1 MSEQSVTLLDRGFS
15 LIIAFLLPGLIALF
29 GVATVDTTVRAWFS
43 GAQTGP
49 AFVGL
54 LFVLLAAFALNLVIT
69 AVRWFLFEY
78 ISWPFV
84 GCSIIPASPAFDQK
98 NRKDHEAQFID
109 LRHQFYYHYLA
120 YANTAVALLLGA
132 AAWRFLAAETP
143 ALNTTLAVFG
153 VALVTSVILTLAA
166 RDAIHRYDE
175 RTKSLIGLE
184 STATS

>member
-15 LIIAFLLPGLIALF
+15 LLIAFLLPGLIALF

-49 AFVGL
+49 TFVGL
-54 LFVLLAAFALNLVIT
+54 LFVLLAALALNLVIT

-84 GCSIIPASPAFDQK
+84 GSIIPVSPSFDQK
-98 NRKDHEAQFID
+98 KRKGLEVQYID

-120 YANTAVALLLGA
+120 YANAAVALLLGA
-132 AAWRFLAAETP
+132 AAWWFLAAETP

-166 RDAIHRYDE
+166 RDAIDRYDK
-175 RTKSLIGLE
+175 RTESLIGLG